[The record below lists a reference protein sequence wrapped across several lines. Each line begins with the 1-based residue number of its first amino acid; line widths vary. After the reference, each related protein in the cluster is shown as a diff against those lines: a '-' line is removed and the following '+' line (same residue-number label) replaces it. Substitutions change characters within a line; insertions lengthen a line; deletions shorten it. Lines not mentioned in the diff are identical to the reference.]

1 MRGNLYETLKED
13 PISGAVRIWL
23 EGVMVVCR
31 LVELIA
37 GIFHKKSH

>member
-1 MRGNLYETLKED
+1 MLESFKD
-13 PISGAVRIWL
+13 DAVSGAVRIWL

-37 GIFHKKSH
+37 GIFHKSSH